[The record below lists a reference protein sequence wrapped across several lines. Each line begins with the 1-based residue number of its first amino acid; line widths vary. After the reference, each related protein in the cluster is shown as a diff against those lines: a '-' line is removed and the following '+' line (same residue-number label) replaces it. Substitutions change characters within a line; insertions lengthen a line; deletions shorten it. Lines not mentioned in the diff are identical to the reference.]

1 MTMGGIDWRQIGLVR
16 RSDQIDTRR
25 MLLVAEAAEYL
36 AEFYTLEQLAEL
48 FVVPVQGGVSAEARL
63 REALS
68 VVAFWRPRML
78 AEAAR
83 LGAPWHALVEPARW
97 DDVAVADA
105 QAFVDNH
112 IARWQR
118 WPSVG
123 STRRRFGR
131 VTNHRPAGD
140 TEGQGALAIDEA
152 PAHG

>member
-1 MTMGGIDWRQIGLVR
+1 MGGIDWRQIGLVR

-25 MLLVAEAAEYL
+25 MLLIAEAAGLLDGLYS
-36 AEFYTLEQLAEL
+36 LEQLAEL
-48 FVVPVQGGVSAEARL
+48 FAVPVQGGVSAEARL

-68 VVAFWRPRML
+68 VSTFWRPRML

-97 DDVAVADA
+97 DDVAIADA

-131 VTNHRPAGD
+131 VTNHRTPGD
-140 TEGQGALAIDEA
+140 VLGQEVLAVDEA